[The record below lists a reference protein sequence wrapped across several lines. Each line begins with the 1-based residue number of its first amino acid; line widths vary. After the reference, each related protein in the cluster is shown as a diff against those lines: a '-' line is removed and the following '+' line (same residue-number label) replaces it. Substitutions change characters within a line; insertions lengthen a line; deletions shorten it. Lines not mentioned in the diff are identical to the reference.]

1 MDLQMI
7 SVAVTVGAA
16 VLGLL
21 VAFGRMALGQFE
33 RRIGAG
39 FEQLQAAI
47 AGEREQVASIKRQ
60 VEALS
65 QALPVEYVRRE
76 DWLRFSSVIDN
87 KLDRLSDQSRADSNQ
102 MRAELH
108 QFRAEIHQK
117 FAEMSPTRRG

>member
-33 RRIGAG
+33 RRISAG
-39 FEQLQAAI
+39 FEQLQDSI
-47 AGEREQVASIKRQ
+47 AGERAQVASIKRQ

-65 QALPVEYVRRE
+65 QSLPVEYVRRE
-76 DWLRFSSVIDN
+76 DWIRFSSVIDT
-87 KLDRLSDQSRADSNQ
+87 KLDRLSERLSDLT
-102 MRAELH
+102 RAELA
-108 QFRAEIHQK
+108 RVSAIH
-117 FAEMSPTRRG
+117 RGQ